1 MEMISAFMGVSSE
14 RGRPG
19 RIGPPP
25 WETAHAT
32 WKRVRP
38 GRPRSQDRR
47 EFLVASAAL
56 FAGVGRADDLKK
68 SPLGIVIHSYPVR
81 SRDKGF
87 TDPLHFLSFCH
98 DRGAAGIQTSLG
110 SLSADQARG
119 LRSTAEKFGMYVE
132 GSIRSPKDRSDVER
146 FEKEIVTSKACGA
159 TVVRTVML
167 GSRRY
172 ETFHAAKEFAAFAD
186 QARITLRLAERVVA
200 KHGITLAIENHKDFR
215 TDELIDLLK
224 AISSEH
230 LGVCV
235 DTGNSIALLERPTD
249 TIAALAPFA
258 RSCHLKDMGVE
269 ESPDGFLL
277 AEVPLG
283 RGFLDLSNVVGTLT
297 KAWPR
302 LRFSLEMIT
311 RDPLRI
317 PCLTDDY
324 WSTLAQVPSRDLA
337 RTLAMVKK
345 HAAKEPLPRTSKLS
359 PDDQRAAEDANVRR
373 CLEHARERLEL

>member
-1 MEMISAFMGVSSE
+1 M
-14 RGRPG
+14 
-19 RIGPPP
+19 
-25 WETAHAT
+25 T
-32 WKRVRP
+32 
-38 GRPRSQDRR
+38 DRR

-56 FAGVGRADDLKK
+56 FAGIGRAEDVKT

-87 TDPLHFLSFCH
+87 TDPLNFLNFCH
-98 DRGAAGIQTSLG
+98 DRGAAGIQIGLG
-110 SLSADQARG
+110 RLTTELAG
-119 LRSTAEKFGMYVE
+119 VLRAQAEKLGMYVE
-132 GSIRSPKDRSDVER
+132 GSTSPPKNKSDVER
-146 FEKEIVTSKACGA
+146 FEKEIVISKECGA

-167 GSRRY
+167 GTRRY
-172 ETFHAAKEFAAFAD
+172 ETFHAEKDYTAFAE
-186 QARITLRLAERVVA
+186 QARASLRMAEPIVA
-200 KHGITLAIENHKDFR
+200 KHRVTLAVENHKDFR

-224 AISSEH
+224 EISSEH
-230 LGVCV
+230 VGVCV
-235 DTGNSIALLERPTD
+235 DTGNSIALLERPAE

-269 ESPDGFLL
+269 ESTDGFLL

-283 RGFLDLSNVVGTLT
+283 DGFLDVPAVVGTLK
-297 KAWPR
+297 KAWPK

-324 WSTLAQVPSRDLA
+324 WSTLSHVPGRDLA

-359 PDDQRAAEDANVRR
+359 ADDQRAAEDANVRR
-373 CLEHARERLEL
+373 CLAVSREKLGI

>member
-1 MEMISAFMGVSSE
+1 MI
-14 RGRPG
+14 
-19 RIGPPP
+19 
-25 WETAHAT
+25 
-32 WKRVRP
+32 
-38 GRPRSQDRR
+38 DRR
-47 EFLVASAAL
+47 EFLVASTAL
-56 FAGVGRADDLKK
+56 FASAGRADEVNK

-81 SRDKGF
+81 SRDKSF
-87 TDPLHFLSFCH
+87 SDPLAFLRFCH
-98 DRGAAGIQTSLG
+98 DRGAAGVQISLG
-110 SLSADQARG
+110 PLTPELAGIMRA
-119 LRSTAEKFGMYVE
+119 TAEKLGMYVE
-132 GSIRSPKDRSDVER
+132 GSIRPPKDKADVER
-146 FEKEIVTSKACGA
+146 FEKEIITSKACGA

-167 GSRRY
+167 GTRRY
-172 ETFHAAKEFAAFAD
+172 ETFHSAMEYAAFAE
-186 QARITLRLAERVVA
+186 QARTMLRLAEPVVA
-200 KHGITLAIENHKDFR
+200 KHKVTLAVENHKDFR

-230 LGVCV
+230 IGVCV
-235 DTGNSIALLERPTD
+235 DTGNSIALLERPAE

-269 ESPDGFLL
+269 ESSDGFLL

-283 RGFLDLSNVVGTLT
+283 DGFLDLPNVVGTLK
-297 KAWPR
+297 KARPE

-324 WSTLAQVPSRDLA
+324 WSTLSHVSGRELA

-359 PDDQRAAEDANVRR
+359 PDDQRAVEDTNVRR
-373 CLEHARERLEL
+373 CLAFPREKLGI